1 MRRRRATVATPCE
14 WQWKTARSGEWA
26 QHFSNAS
33 CSNRLSFKRRQADRH
48 TYRQTHSHRC
58 QILTHPYA
66 AITCVGNKSDVGL
79 ELDVK
84 EVNGKAGQF
93 TTNYGR

>member
-1 MRRRRATVATPCE
+1 MNGNGKRLAVANGHNIFQMLLVQIVCL
-14 WQWKTARSGEWA
+14 
-26 QHFSNAS
+26 
-33 CSNRLSFKRRQADRH
+33 LSAGRQTDIH
-48 TYRQTHSHRC
+48 TDRQTHSHRC